1 MWAFLKY
8 NNILLLF
15 IPFIVCA
22 TYSLKENRTNDVN
35 HGLWEIREQAV
46 DFLYYEGIKHHIFRD
61 ALEPNLKIVV
71 PRCSIP
77 LRAIWTPEYQGLSKY
92 TVSVICDKTIP
103 DSFEAQWSVAVP
115 TIAAHSESQ
124 SVDE

>member
-1 MWAFLKY
+1 MWVFLKY
-8 NNILLLF
+8 NNIFLLL

-22 TYSLKENRTNDVN
+22 SYSLGDNRTNDVN
-35 HGLWEIREQAV
+35 HGLWNIREQAI
-46 DFLYYEGIKHHIFRD
+46 DFLYYERINHHIFRS

-77 LRAIWTPEYQGLSKY
+77 LRAIWAPEYQGLHRY

-103 DSFEAQWSVAVP
+103 NSFVAKWSVAVP

-124 SVDE
+124 TVGK